1 MKKFTLVVLM
11 LFTTQSYAQGE
22 QLYAGGTATDQEGN
36 NFEWINYG
44 TQDWAIETAEVVA
57 YRDGTAI
64 PQVTSSAEWQN
75 LTTGAWCYFDNDPS
89 KEKLYNWY
97 AVAGIHDNEVTTPN
111 KEFAPEGWHVP
122 TDAEW
127 STLENHLIATGYN
140 YDGTT
145 TEDKIAKS
153 MAATTGWDERT
164 DEGVPGNNSITN
176 NTSGFNAYPV
186 GFRSNNG
193 VFVNQNNDSPNFDG
207 GYAILWSSTP
217 TNTGAFYRDLDGSD
231 IDLDRASINKGNGA
245 TVRFVRGASSVG
257 ATGILL
263 NGTVSAENHQIKNV
277 ADPTEAQDAVTLAY
291 INQLESSN
299 EDLQEQ
305 VDDLETKLQAQ
316 IDEIRNLENWSDS
329 DGDGFTEF
337 FGDCNDSDEFTYPGA
352 AQNESTTECTT
363 DLDGDGFG
371 DIAGIN
377 PGTDCNDSDASINP
391 RIYEVSDGI
400 DNDCD
405 GEIDE
410 GYNGFDDV
418 IDIDG
423 NNYNFAIYGDQVWT
437 VENAEMVTYR
447 DGTEI
452 PQVTDETEWANL
464 TTGAW
469 CYYNNDP
476 SKGKLYNW
484 YAVAGIHDAIENT
497 PNKEFAPE
505 GWHVPSDAEWTTL
518 EEYLIANEYNYDG
531 SSTENKIAKAMAAT
545 TGWNSSTELG
555 AIGNNQ
561 SLNNISGFNAFPE
574 GFRVDYGDSFDVEG
588 TNAIFWS
595 STESNTDNFWLR
607 YLSST
612 LSDLSRTSVDGRYGF
627 SVRFVRD

>member
-1 MKKFTLVVLM
+1 MRKFTLVVLM

-36 NFEWINYG
+36 SFEWINYG
-44 TQDWAIETAEVVA
+44 TQDWAIETAEVVT

-111 KEFAPEGWHVP
+111 KEFAPEGWYVP

-231 IDLDRASINKGNGA
+231 VDLDRASINKGNGA

-257 ATGILL
+257 ATGLLL

-277 ADPTEAQDAVTLAY
+277 ADPTEAQDAVTKNYTYSKAEVDALIA
-291 INQLESSN
+291 EAVAG
-299 EDLQEQ
+299 LQSQ
-305 VDDLETKLQAQ
+305 IDDLESDDGSGTVTDQGGNTYDYLTYGNQA
-316 IDEIRNLENWSDS
+316 
-329 DGDGFTEF
+329 
-337 FGDCNDSDEFTYPGA
+337 
-352 AQNESTTECTT
+352 
-363 DLDGDGFG
+363 
-371 DIAGIN
+371 
-377 PGTDCNDSDASINP
+377 
-391 RIYEVSDGI
+391 
-400 DNDCD
+400 
-405 GEIDE
+405 
-410 GYNGFDDV
+410 
-418 IDIDG
+418 
-423 NNYNFAIYGDQVWT
+423 WT
-437 VENAEMVTYR
+437 VDNAEMVTYR
-447 DGTEI
+447 DGTPI
-452 PQVTDETEWANL
+452 PQVTDNTEWENL
-464 TTGAW
+464 TTDAW
-469 CYYNNDP
+469 CYINNDP
-476 SKGKLYNW
+476 TKEKVFNW
-484 YAVAGIHDAIENT
+484 YAVMGIYDEASLLDASLR
-497 PNKEFAPE
+497 KEFAPE

-518 EEYLIANEYNYDG
+518 ENYLITNGYNYDG
-531 SSTENKIAKAMAAT
+531 STLDEKIAKAIASSNDWNTSNTIGAVGYEQNT
-545 TGWNSSTELG
+545 NNSSEFSAYPNGLREAYG
-555 AIGNNQ
+555 AFNFIGRSSVFWTSTQLNSNNARNRDIYYNRGYIINY
-561 SLNNISGFNAFPE
+561 SALLN
-574 GFRVDYGDSFDVEG
+574 
-588 TNAIFWS
+588 
-595 STESNTDNFWLR
+595 
-607 YLSST
+607 
-612 LSDLSRTSVDGRYGF
+612 YGF